1 MIKSYFSKRDRQAIV
16 ALTLTVL
23 AGCGFLWV
31 LGEYG
36 EKQESKE
43 VVEKK
48 GWLTPKARQGSLSS
62 PMAELLSNN
71 IYLAPPPCG

>member
-16 ALTLTVL
+16 ALTLTLL

-36 EKQESKE
+36 KKQENSE
-43 VVEKK
+43 IVEKK
-48 GWLTPKARQGSLSS
+48 DEEGRPPYYASEQIPKNYFASTPILQTALH
-62 PMAELLSNN
+62 
-71 IYLAPPPCG
+71 C